1 MSMMGARC
9 TICNTYVCCTCTM
22 RTRSSVYVPFG
33 TSTSTH
39 EHMRVWLLSA
49 NQTFLNTL
57 AHKLMTMNVESGRRN
72 IYSIVMQYFCL
83 FANGL
88 VLPKFHGLTSSLR
101 KPLADQLQVPL
112 IAEIDVCEHNSIRS
126 ECIEGCG
133 KVAAVL
139 DGKQEEMHQNVLLR
153 LLELLQLQ
161 DRLKLQPMMHLLARN
176 YLTKNLEQ
184 SRAVHVIFS
193 AFLYHCA
200 LLCPTLE
207 QLKEEAKL
215 HVLECFEIS
224 LSMILEPIFKD
235 RAQAHDIIVKM
246 AERAEFL
253 MTTTNPAIVSASTA
267 HGNQMEKLED
277 KPLFLNSFQP
287 LGAGNTPFSGKTG
300 LVRAKSEHLTRRNNT
315 AEHKIGRFL
324 SESNLPSAQLN
335 FLLTAEGRKR
345 GEERREES
353 ASLQSASRSAHKLWR
368 KVRQRTS
375 IIGFFAVFIAQ
386 RKRKHVAQTVRRFC
400 LNDQGVSLVQVQQVV
415 VDVEKCKISAT
426 DSLNICTLLCS
437 SGGYSG
443 AQLDSFRTLCLGTLC
458 RTWQTMLDGGVCDH
472 LEVQLRE
479 FLLTNCTVI
488 LSEEEKTLAVPRA
501 RFSPG
506 LYSVGVA
513 SAVLQRTPAGI
524 TSIMGGTWHLL
535 LRLCNSEH
543 TPKISEPSSNSSDFH
558 PCGLCWQARASVMVV
573 VLTVVEKIVAH
584 EGELPIV
591 ELRAI
596 FTSLVDCVVTWATQ
610 SNPSLAFG
618 LGALSHLFQPLRER
632 SEEFHDMISEG
643 VRKMMLLLGATA
655 VMSHGTRQLQ
665 AFMDFLGALVCL
677 LQPMECDQIILLI
690 IEKEDESPSKC
701 VGVEAL
707 KQLPDDP
714 EAGLAFL
721 YWLAALGRL
730 QYNSY
735 SATAVSRMFSLLSQ
749 ELDQDGIAA
758 WWTPLLRFLR
768 LHSTA
773 ASPGSACADESEV
786 PSTSV
791 GVNGGELISLEVLGG
806 KMAFLTTGSGVDL
819 KDGRTGVIVQF
830 CKLEDKVWVALSD
843 SSLYECEVKSLY
855 FKSPYTGRLGPQ
867 SLDVLLPWVFLM
879 KDHLFRRTWSHVDVA
894 SSEQCESDTK
904 GPASTHST
912 EIRRMMWQLRVLKA
926 LVEHSASYDGFG
938 DSSAGEFT
946 TKGAQEMAETLD
958 KHHLLLPIL
967 QLALSADVQQDV
979 RWAVGAL
986 EESVAHLE
994 LRAEELA
1001 QAAGRQTGD
1010 YPLRG
1015 TLLLRLQY
1023 QAR

>member
-1 MSMMGARC
+1 
-9 TICNTYVCCTCTM
+9 
-22 RTRSSVYVPFG
+22 
-33 TSTSTH
+33 
-39 EHMRVWLLSA
+39 
-49 NQTFLNTL
+49 
-57 AHKLMTMNVESGRRN
+57 
-72 IYSIVMQYFCL
+72 MQYFCL

-88 VLPKFHGLTSSLR
+88 VLPEFHGLTSSLR
-101 KPLADQLQVPL
+101 QPLADQLQVSP

-126 ECIEGCG
+126 ECIEGFG
-133 KVAAVL
+133 KVPVL

-161 DRLKLQPMMHLLARN
+161 ERLKLQPMMHLLARN

-184 SRAVHVIFS
+184 SRAVHMIFS

-200 LLCPTLE
+200 LLCPALE

-235 RAQAHDIIVKM
+235 RAQAPDIIAKM

-253 MTTTNPAIVSASTA
+253 MTTTNPAIVSASAA
-267 HGNQMEKLED
+267 HVNQMEKIED
-277 KPLFLNSFQP
+277 KPLFLNSFQL

-300 LVRAKSEHLTRRNNT
+300 LVKAKSELLNRRDNT
-315 AEHKIGRFL
+315 AEHKIGRYL

-335 FLLTAEGRKR
+335 FFLTAEGRKK

-353 ASLQSASRSAHKLWR
+353 ASLQSASRSAQKLWR

-375 IIGFFAVFIAQ
+375 MIGFFAAFIAQ

-415 VDVEKCKISAT
+415 ADVEKCKISAT

-472 LEVQLRE
+472 LEVQLRD
-479 FLLTNCTVI
+479 FLFTNCTAI
-488 LSEEEKTLAVPRA
+488 LSEEEKTLTVPRA

-513 SAVLQRTPAGI
+513 SAVLQRTPASI
-524 TSIMGGTWHLL
+524 TSIMDGTWHLL

-543 TPKISEPSSNSSDFH
+543 TPKIGGLASNSSDFH

-591 ELRAI
+591 ELCAI
-596 FTSLVDCVVTWATQ
+596 FTSLVDCVVRWATQ

-632 SEEFHDMISEG
+632 SEEFQDMISEG

-655 VMSHGTRQLQ
+655 VMSHGNRQLQ

-677 LQPMECDQIILLI
+677 LKPMECDQIILLI

-714 EAGLAFL
+714 EPGLAFL
-721 YWLAALGRL
+721 YWVAALGGL

-773 ASPGSACADESEV
+773 ASPGTASAEGSEV

-791 GVNGGELISLEVLGG
+791 GVNGGELIVNFGELISLEVLGG

-830 CKLEDKVWVALSD
+830 CKSEDKVWVALSD
-843 SSLYECEVKSLY
+843 STLCECEVKSLY

-879 KDHLFRRTWSHVDVA
+879 KDDLFRKTWSHVDVA
-894 SSEQCESDTK
+894 STEQSESDTK
-904 GPASTHST
+904 EPASTHCT

-946 TKGAQEMAETLD
+946 TKGAQEMAETLG

-979 RWAVGAL
+979 RWAVCAL

-1001 QAAGRQTGD
+1001 QAAGCQTGD
-1010 YPLRG
+1010 YPLKG